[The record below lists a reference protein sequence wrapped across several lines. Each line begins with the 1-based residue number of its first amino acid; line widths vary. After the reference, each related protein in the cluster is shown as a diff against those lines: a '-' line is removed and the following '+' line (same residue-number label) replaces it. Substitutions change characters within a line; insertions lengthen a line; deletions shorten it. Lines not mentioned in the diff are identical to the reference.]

1 MIPSIIKIEVLYDIE
16 THFLFI
22 NGEQIKCKNDKEAV
36 ELVTE
41 YFAKKV
47 SRKKIDKVI
56 KNALS

>member
-1 MIPSIIKIEVLYDIE
+1 MIPSMIKTEVLYDIE

-22 NGEQIKCKNDKEAV
+22 NGERIKCQNDKEAV
-36 ELVTE
+36 ELVAE

-47 SRKKIDKVI
+47 ARKKIDKVI